1 MNHCISEGRRD
12 WGTLDEK
19 NILKGERE
27 RMRYRGREDPGEKK
41 SVFGTR

>member
-12 WGTLDEK
+12 WGKLDKK
-19 NILKGERE
+19 NILKDERE
-27 RMRYRGREDPGEKK
+27 RMRYGGREDPGEKK